1 MQGIDFLTEQLD
13 SEIKEVSEQII
24 DCQKSA
30 LELQE
35 KYQRLVAK
43 REYILL
49 NEEIYVASKKTSFTK
64 KELQKKFKLGDDTFN
79 MIKKIGRLEEIDKRG
94 NAKIYD
100 LEQFMQAREEY
111 KLWKSKR

>member
-1 MQGIDFLTEQLD
+1 MQEIEYLTEQLD
-13 SEIKEVSEQII
+13 NEIKELSEKII

-30 LELQE
+30 LALQE
-35 KYQRLVAK
+35 EYQRLVAK

-49 NEEIYVASKKTSFTK
+49 NEEIYVANRKTNFTK
-64 KELQKKFKLGDDTFN
+64 KELQQKFKLGDETFN
-79 MIKKIGRLEEIDKRG
+79 MIKKIGCLEEIDKRG

-100 LEQFMQAREEY
+100 LEQFIQAREEY

>member
-1 MQGIDFLTEQLD
+1 MQEIEFLTEQLD
-13 SEIKEVSEQII
+13 KEIKELSEQII

-30 LELQE
+30 LVLQE
-35 KYQRLVAK
+35 EYQRLVAK

-49 NEEIYVASKKTSFTK
+49 NQEIYVATKKTNFTK
-64 KELQKKFKLGDDTFN
+64 KELQKKFKVGDETFN
-79 MIKKIGRLEEIDKRG
+79 MIKKVGGLEEVDKIG

-100 LEQFMQAREEY
+100 LEQFLQAREEY